1 MCEKMPFDVDLNQIN
16 NNEKW
21 KKITNLSIVKMKKKK
36 LTYKLKQY

>member
-21 KKITNLSIVKMKKKK
+21 KKNHQFIYCENEKK
-36 LTYKLKQY
+36 